1 MDYENYIRRT
11 DANQFFRNNSTYNQP
26 ETFKDYNVPPLSR
39 QLSFDDVTTS
49 NIYAA
54 IQQLQED
61 VADIKRSIQETP
73 ELLKDLVVQMNEVLS
88 ALDDITAGESE

>member
-1 MDYENYIRRT
+1 MYEDNPTRKR
-11 DANQFFRNNSTYNQP
+11 DASKFFRNDPIYAKPRTT
-26 ETFKDYNVPPLSR
+26 EDYRMPPVPR
-39 QLSFDDVTTS
+39 QLSFDDATTS

-61 VADIKRSIQETP
+61 VADIRRSIQETP
-73 ELLKDLVVQMNEVLS
+73 ELLKDLVVQMNDVLS